1 MALSDKIKGKVTQ
14 NSSDYE
20 YWLSWSATQSLV
32 DNESTITVKHYWKKT
47 GDKTFDSTVAR
58 RYGIIIDG
66 EPFEGEKRMD
76 YSPWPSSTKNISTA
90 THTVK
95 HNDDGTRT
103 VTISTYAN
111 GRAGDYGPSSSSAES
126 GDCTA
131 SVTIELDQIP
141 RAAKLLSATNF
152 TDEAGTTI
160 TYENPAGEYGDV
172 QVCISDTEGAVQ
184 YAKYRSISQTGTSYT
199 FNLTEEERQA
209 LINALPSGK
218 KEMYVNVYI
227 KTYIEGEL
235 VEEPRCLTRIF
246 SVVNSTPDLT
256 YTIKDIGSGSTALT
270 NDPNTIIKGFN
281 YVSASMTPTFKKGA
295 TALNQIISNG
305 SNTVL
310 ATSASFSN
318 AENNQFTFYVRD
330 SFGNEVTKPVTMN
343 MIDYIKVTCNIKP
356 GTPTADGNL
365 AVKISG
371 NYFNNTFG
379 SKGVQNTL
387 TVKWRIKENDGAY
400 GSWNV
405 ITPTITDNTYQTT
418 VNFTGLDYRTTYTI
432 QAVATDKIYTVSSPE
447 RVTKSTPVFNWG
459 EDNFDVNVTFDAAK
473 LSTNVLSLIYP
484 VGSIYMSIND
494 VSPEILFGG
503 TWEQIK
509 GRFLLGAGSNGSD
522 IDVALGQ
529 TGGEAKHTLTVAEL
543 PSHNH
548 GATSTYSG
556 ASFYVRHGSSVNT
569 DTVARGTNTTV
580 TEGISETTW
589 SNGFATE
596 TYSHKLDRV
605 DINGT
610 VSTTVNATGSGTA
623 HNNMPPYLAV
633 NMWKRT
639 A

>member
-1 MALSDKIKGKVTQ
+1 MALSGKIKGKVTQ
-14 NSSDYE
+14 NSSHFE
-20 YWLSWSATQSLV
+20 YYLSWSATQSIV

-47 GDKTFDSTVAR
+47 GTKTFDSTVKR

-76 YSPWPSSTKNISTA
+76 YSPWADKNISTA
-90 THTVK
+90 TYTVK
-95 HNDDGTRT
+95 HDDDGTKT
-103 VTISTYAN
+103 LTIKTYAN
-111 GRAGDYGPSSSSAES
+111 GRAGEHGPSSSSDED

-131 SVTIELDQIP
+131 STTIELDQIP

-152 TDEAGTTI
+152 TDEVGTTI
-160 TYENPAGEYGDV
+160 TYENPAGEYADV
-172 QVCISDTEGAVQ
+172 QVCIADTEGEIQ
-184 YAKYRSISQTGTSYT
+184 YAKYRSVSQTGTSYT
-199 FNLTEEERQA
+199 FNLTEEEQQA
-209 LINALPSGK
+209 LIDALPSGK
-218 KEMYVNVYI
+218 KEMYVNIYI
-227 KTYIEGEL
+227 KTYIDEVL
-235 VEEPRCLTRIF
+235 AEEPRYLTRIF
-246 SVVNSTPDLT
+246 TVVNSEPDLT

-281 YVSASMTPTFKKGA
+281 YVTASMTPTFKKGA

-330 SFGNEVTKPVTMN
+330 SFGNEVSKPVTMN
-343 MIDYIKVTCNIKP
+343 MVDYVKVTCNIKP

-379 SKGVQNTL
+379 AAGVQNIL
-387 TVKWRIKENDGAY
+387 TVKWRIKENDGDY
-400 GSWNV
+400 SSWNV
-405 ITPTITDNTYQTT
+405 VTPTITGNTYQTT
-418 VNFTGLDYRTTYTI
+418 VNFTGLDYRTTYAI

-484 VGSIYMSIND
+484 IGSIYMSVND

-503 TWEQIK
+503 SWEPIQ
-509 GRFLLGAGSNGSD
+509 GRFLLGAGSNGV
-522 IDVALGQ
+522 DVNVTLGQ
-529 TGGEAKHTLTVAEL
+529 TGGEAKHALTVAEL
-543 PSHNH
+543 AQHNH

-556 ASFYVRHGSSVNT
+556 AAFFIRHGGSAGT
-569 DTVARGTNTTV
+569 DTVAAGSGCTI
-580 TEGISETTW
+580 TEGASDVTW
-589 SNGFATE
+589 SNGFQTTA
-596 TYSHKLDRV
+596 YSHKLDKV
-605 DINGT
+605 ELKGT
-610 VSTTVNATGSGTA
+610 VSTTVNNTGSGTA

-633 NMWKRT
+633 NIWKRT